1 MEKMPFRDA
10 QEVIDV
16 HAVMSAAAHAGL
28 RRATGG
34 RRSRC

>member
-16 HAVMSAAAHAGL
+16 HAVMAAAAGTVTSSDW
-28 RRATGG
+28 RQ
-34 RRSRC
+34 